1 MGEKASTATGAR
13 RGPTVALLGAST
25 ISLIGN
31 HLTFIALPWFVL
43 QTTGS
48 ATKTGLTGF
57 AVALPAFAAGILG
70 GAVVD
75 RLGFKRASVVAD
87 FVSGIGIGLIPLL
100 YHTVGLAFWQLL
112 ALVFL
117 GALLEIPGL
126 TARRSL
132 LPELAAL
139 GGLRLEQ
146 INAAFESIQGVSLL
160 LGPPLAG
167 VLIARLGASDVLWL
181 DAASFAASAL
191 IVGVAV
197 PAFRLERPAAPG
209 RYLGEIVAG
218 LRFLRRDRLLRTLAI
233 SLALSNFLEAP
244 LVAVL
249 LPVYV
254 SRLYGRPTVLGLL
267 VAAFGV
273 GSLAGAALFGVLG
286 HRLPRRTLWVT
297 GYLVV
302 ALCFW
307 ALAAMPPLPV
317 LLGALAVT
325 GVAAGPLNPLLVTI
339 RHERTPPELR
349 GRVFSTFSA
358 VSQLAIPVGML
369 VVGSLLDRIGL
380 RPTTALIAAGSLTL
394 ALGMRFVPAL
404 RELDR
409 RQP

>member
-1 MGEKASTATGAR
+1 Q
-13 RGPTVALLGAST
+13 
-25 ISLIGN
+25 
-31 HLTFIALPWFVL
+31 LTFIALPWFVL

-87 FVSGIGIGLIPLL
+87 VVSGIGIGLIPLL

-160 LGPPLAG
+160 LGPPVAG

-209 RYLGEIVAG
+209 RYLSEIVAG
-218 LRFLRRDRLLRTLAI
+218 LRFLRRDRLLRALAI